1 MLHQQQ
7 TLDCLPVQQVGLQ
20 CKLFSNAAP
29 VFTHS
34 AETIT
39 MKQLIK
45 LATNSWWSGNTVTSS

>member
-45 LATNSWWSGNTVTSS
+45 LATNSW